1 MKALLT
7 IAALVAALA
16 LAACGEEE
24 PVPVETATLDS
35 SDDASDRA
43 KPEEVP
49 VPPGPPPQRLVEEEL
64 IEGTGTIAKAGD
76 EVTVNYVGVDFETGE
91 QFDASWDH
99 GEPFTFELGAGM
111 VIPGW
116 EEGVAGM
123 RVGGRRMLVVPPD
136 LAYGETGAPPA
147 IAPEAT
153 LVFVVDLLEV
163 E

>member
-1 MKALLT
+1 MKPLLT

-24 PVPVETATLDS
+24 PTPMEVATVDS
-35 SDDASDRA
+35 SGDASDRA
-43 KPEEVP
+43 KPEVTVP
-49 VPPGPPPQRLVEEEL
+49 SGPPPRRLVEEEL

-76 EVTVNYVGVDFETGE
+76 EVTVNYVGVDYESGE
-91 QFDASWDH
+91 QFDASWDN
-99 GEPFTFELGAGM
+99 GEPFTFELGAGT

-123 RVGGRRMLVVPPD
+123 KVGGRRMLVVPPD

-147 IAPEAT
+147 IGPEAT